1 MSLKNRSQE
10 TTESGKGVG
19 RGWESH
25 QTMMWIRPKWSREGR
40 RVKNILDCCAILR
53 SVWQG
58 HWRVIKLKS
67 LITGV
72 PFPFCIQSL
81 LEAALDLNKLWKI
94 LLVKFLEF
102 VKTLP
107 KPTDGWENDTSTL
120 HIQFKYYSGPGRGG
134 GKFTFCILFFDSR
147 IESSPGQ
154 FSQWLE
160 RLSKD

>member
-1 MSLKNRSQE
+1 MTSIMCESEKQKPRDNRKWEGS
-10 TTESGKGVG
+10 
-19 RGWESH
+19 RWGWESH
-25 QTMMWIRPKWSREGR
+25 QTMVWIRPKWSREGR
-40 RVKNILDCCAILR
+40 KVENILDCCAILR

-102 VKTLP
+102 VKKLFPNQQMDERMIHQLCTF
-107 KPTDGWENDTSTL
+107 N
-120 HIQFKYYSGPGRGG
+120 INIIRGRG
-134 GKFTFCILFFDSR
+134 
-147 IESSPGQ
+147 EGQ
-154 FSQWLE
+154 IHFLYFVLWFQNWI
-160 RLSKD
+160 